1 MRIEKHLLVK
11 KKKDTWN
18 RKQVNPIRSAYCF
31 LKENLSN
38 SVQTFKG
45 YSISIK
51 VKGVLA
57 FLRFLVTTLLEIF

>member
-18 RKQVNPIRSAYCF
+18 RKLVNPIRSAYCF

-45 YSISIK
+45 YSIFIK
-51 VKGVLA
+51 GKGGSGIFRA
-57 FLRFLVTTLLEIF
+57 FS